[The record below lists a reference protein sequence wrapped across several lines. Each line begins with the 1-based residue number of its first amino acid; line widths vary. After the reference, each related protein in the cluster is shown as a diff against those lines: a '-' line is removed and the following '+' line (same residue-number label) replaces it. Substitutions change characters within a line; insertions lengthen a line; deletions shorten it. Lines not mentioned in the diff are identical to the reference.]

1 MEKLYPLCLLAF
13 LLAVPGC
20 AFSPLAKYE
29 RSLVYQPMKIRERE
43 WPEATALGAEE
54 AKFTSKD
61 GTKLHG
67 WFFDHPERRAV
78 VLFTHGNGGNVAMW
92 ANSTKYL
99 VDRHR
104 VAALVFDYR
113 GYGQSEGQ
121 PHEKGILA
129 DARAARKWLA
139 ERTGV
144 AEESIVLMGQSL
156 GGGVAV
162 DLAAKDGA
170 RGLVLV
176 STFTSV
182 PAVASEHMPW
192 LPASWVMTERF
203 NSLEK
208 IKKYHGPLLICH
220 GDADRVIPFEQ
231 GEALYT
237 ASKSQHKKFIRHAG
251 GNHNDPP
258 PEEYRAALD
267 VFLDGLPKEKELGW
281 RWKDGLVP
289 VPSEPNGGTTVGNI
303 SLNDW

>member
-1 MEKLYPLCLLAF
+1 L
-13 LLAVPGC
+13 
-20 AFSPLAKYE
+20 
-29 RSLVYQPMKIRERE
+29 
-43 WPEATALGAEE
+43 LGAEE
-54 AKFTSKD
+54 ARFKSAD

-104 VAALVFDYR
+104 VAAFVFDYR
-113 GYGQSEGQ
+113 GYGRSEGQ
-121 PHEKGILA
+121 PHEKGVLA

-139 ERTGV
+139 DRTGV

-156 GGGVAV
+156 GGAVAV

-176 STFTSV
+176 SSFTSV
-182 PAVASEHMPW
+182 PAVASQHLPW

-203 NSLEK
+203 NSLKK
-208 IKKYHGPLLICH
+208 IRQYDGPLLICH

-231 GEALYT
+231 GEALY
-237 ASKSQHKKFIRHAG
+237 AAAKSTQKQFVRHTG
-251 GNHNDPP
+251 GDHNDPP

-267 VFLDGLPKEKELGW
+267 AFLDALPAEKPEVWTFNG
-281 RWKDGLVP
+281 KVP
-289 VPSEPNGGTTVGNI
+289 ESRVDEEPQGTTVGFI
-303 SLNDW
+303 PRSYNDW